1 MSKNRN
7 NKNRGGNGFMSNDAN
22 SVNKTNVTQE
32 NSIEEI
38 KAPVDPENNL
48 EEQVVETEVADLA
61 NNGPDDEGI
70 IVETEDGEQI
80 PMSVDDLIKAGVLVP
95 STSNVVE
102 DKASN
107 EKVEAV
113 EDKASDEDVEK
124 ASIEE
129 SKIEEVK
136 KEVNPPK
143 TSSSDSS
150 VDEVKVGMPVALKE
164 SCKTT
169 VTGAVI
175 PAFAYKNAYK
185 VAKILPNRI
194 LIQAGSYSIP
204 VKREDITIQ

>member
-1 MSKNRN
+1 
-7 NKNRGGNGFMSNDAN
+7 MSNDAN

-95 STSNVVE
+95 STSN
-102 DKASN
+102 
-107 EKVEAV
+107 AV
-113 EDKASDEDVEK
+113 EDKTS
-124 ASIEE
+124 S
-129 SKIEEVK
+129 EEVK